1 MEKDWFDLQL
11 FAEGGQ
17 GAAGGEPGSNAGGEP
32 DGSGQGAAGG
42 EPDGSGGIP
51 SVNTALGGDG
61 GSGGNAGGEPG
72 GQNVPETYDFAGA
85 VTEVFGDEAELDADI
100 SGKFTEILKGLNATQ
115 EQAASV
121 AKFGME
127 YAKNI
132 GNEVAQQIQQSYIDE
147 VNGWGEAAKKE
158 LGNQFDETVAQ
169 ACTTRNYLEKQIPGF
184 TKMLNQT
191 GAGNHVAMI
200 KAMAMMA
207 KLVGEDPGGAN
218 GGTGGA
224 GASTIYDKTDFSK
237 Y

>member
-11 FAEGGQ
+11 FAEGGST
-17 GAAGGEPGSNAGGEP
+17 GGEPDGNAGGEP

-42 EPDGSGGIP
+42 EPGGNAGGIP
-51 SVNTALGGDG
+51 PVKTALGGDG
-61 GSGGNAGGEPG
+61 GGNAGGEPG

-85 VTEVFGDEAELDADI
+85 VSEVFGDEAELDADI

-132 GNEVAQQIQQSYIDE
+132 GSEVAQQIQQSYIDE
-147 VNGWGEAAKKE
+147 VNGWGGAAKKE
-158 LGNQFDETVAQ
+158 LGSQFDETVAQ

-207 KLVGEDPGGAN
+207 KLVGEDTGGAN

>member
-1 MEKDWFDLQL
+1 M
-11 FAEGGQ
+11 
-17 GAAGGEPGSNAGGEP
+17 
-32 DGSGQGAAGG
+32 
-42 EPDGSGGIP
+42 
-51 SVNTALGGDG
+51 GGDG
-61 GSGGNAGGEPG
+61 GGNAGGEPG

-85 VTEVFGDEAELDADI
+85 VSEVFGDEAELDADI

-132 GNEVAQQIQQSYIDE
+132 GSEVAQQIQQSYIDE

-158 LGNQFDETVAQ
+158 LGSQFDETVAQ

-207 KLVGEDPGGAN
+207 KLVGEDTGGAN

>member
-11 FAEGGQ
+11 FAEGGEPGGNAGGEPGEGGK
-17 GAAGGEPGSNAGGEP
+17 GAAGGEPGGNA
-32 DGSGQGAAGG
+32 
-42 EPDGSGGIP
+42 GGIP
-51 SVNTALGGDG
+51 SVNTALGG
-61 GSGGNAGGEPG
+61 SGGEPGGEPG

-85 VTEVFGDEAELDADI
+85 VSEVFGDEAELDADI

>member
-11 FAEGGQ
+11 FAEGGST
-17 GAAGGEPGSNAGGEP
+17 GGEPDGNAGGEP

-42 EPDGSGGIP
+42 EP
-51 SVNTALGGDG
+51 
-61 GSGGNAGGEPG
+61 GGNAGGEPG

-85 VTEVFGDEAELDADI
+85 VSEVFGDEAELDADI

-132 GNEVAQQIQQSYIDE
+132 GSEVAQQIQQSYIDE

-158 LGNQFDETVAQ
+158 LGSQFDETVAQ

-207 KLVGEDPGGAN
+207 KLVGEDTGGAN